1 MDDKKFYGYIE
12 LILGIIGILCS
23 IITCLLIWMNRT
35 YKIKFGNIP
44 YIYFTIIMLLCF
56 IINLF
61 LQKKYEKT
69 SLSKIGSI
77 LCIISLVPL
86 LLFVTIF
93 IFALLLTPFI
103 LLYH

>member
-35 YKIKFGNIP
+35 YKIKFGNNP